1 LCGASGRLYHRPS
14 SMNMYWVYDLPNW
27 LFGVLTIA
35 VTVAIGLAGL
45 YATRKWVQRV
55 HGDRHSHNEVVTAYL
70 GAVCVF
76 YGITLGLFAVA
87 TWQNYTDVETR
98 VGDEAAAVGT
108 LYRDVSSFPDPNR
121 TELQEDLRQYVR
133 QVIDVA
139 WPQQRKGIVPED
151 DGLKL
156 SILQAHLSRF
166 EPSTEGQKVIYAEVY
181 RGFNA
186 IAEFRGRRLQSVH
199 GGLAGP
205 LWTIVLAGAFLSIA
219 MTWFFDMKSQSMHV
233 WMTVMLAGLL
243 GLLIYLLGAL
253 DNPFRGEISVGPQPF
268 EIMYSRRMTVEK

>member
-1 LCGASGRLYHRPS
+1 
-14 SMNMYWVYDLPNW
+14 MNMYWVYDLPNW
-27 LFGVLTIA
+27 LFGVLTI
-35 VTVAIGLAGL
+35 VGTVAIGLSGL
-45 YATRKWVQRV
+45 YATRGWVRRI
-55 HGDRHSHNEVVTAYL
+55 HGDRHSHNEVVTSYL

-98 VGDEAAAVGT
+98 VGEEAAAVGA
-108 LYRDVSSFPDPNR
+108 LYRDVSSLPDPNR
-121 TELQEDLRQYVR
+121 TELQTDLRQYVR
-133 QVIDVA
+133 QVIGIA
-139 WPQQRKGIVPED
+139 WPQQRRGIVPED
-151 DGLKL
+151 DGATL

-166 EPSTEGQKVIYAEVY
+166 EPATEGQKVIYAEVY
-181 RGFNA
+181 RGFNE

-219 MTWFFDMKSQSMHV
+219 VTWFFDMKSQSMHL
-233 WMTVMLAGLL
+233 WMTVMLSALL

-268 EIMYSRRMTVEK
+268 EIMYSRRMGAGK